1 MTIRDWIRN
10 RETHGFPTFSFE
22 ELKENFAALSE
33 QVIWNELYRL
43 NSQKRIASVYKGFY
57 VIIPPQYAA
66 KGVVPPP
73 YYIDYLMK
81 FLCKPYYV
89 AGLNAAELWGAAHQ
103 RPQLFSVM
111 TIPPRSTVSTAKNN
125 LISWIYRREIPE
137 KFLST
142 RNTEIGVIKFSNPEL
157 TAIDLVQYEQHIGG
171 LSRATTI
178 LSELV
183 EKTNFVNS
191 SEELLACASL
201 STIQRLG
208 YILDVIL
215 DETKQAD
222 TLYTELQKYG
232 KRLNYI
238 SLSRRE
244 KEFGKRN
251 KRWRVVEN
259 ILIEP
264 DEV

>member
-22 ELKENFAALSE
+22 DVRDSFTSQSE

-43 NSQKRIASVYKGFY
+43 NSQKRIVSVYKGFY
-57 VIIPPQYAA
+57 VITPPQYAA

-81 FLCKPYYV
+81 YLGKPYYV
-89 AGLNAAELWGAAHQ
+89 ALLNAAELLGAAHQ

-125 LISWIYRREIPE
+125 LLSWIYRSEIPE

-142 RNTEIGVIKFSNPEL
+142 RNAETGVIKFSNPEL

-171 LSRATTI
+171 LSRAVTV
-178 LSELV
+178 LSELI
-183 EKTNFVNS
+183 EKTNFVDA
-191 SEELLACASL
+191 SEGLLACASL

-208 YILDVIL
+208 YILDAVL
-215 DETKQAD
+215 DEKAQAD
-222 TLYTELQKYG
+222 TLYAELQKYG
-232 KRLNYI
+232 KRLNYTPLGK
-238 SLSRRE
+238 SE
-244 KEFGKRN
+244 KAAGERN

-259 ILIEP
+259 ITIEP